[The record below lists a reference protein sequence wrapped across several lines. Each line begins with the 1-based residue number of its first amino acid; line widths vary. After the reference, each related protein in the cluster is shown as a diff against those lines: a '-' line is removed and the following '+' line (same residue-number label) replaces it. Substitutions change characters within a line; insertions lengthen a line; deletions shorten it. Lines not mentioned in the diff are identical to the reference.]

1 MQNKVDFMQKYGGVY
16 EHSPWIAEAAF
27 AACAQGIDAI
37 HAAMKAA
44 VDAAPRDKK
53 LALICAHPDLA
64 NKAKMTAESVS
75 EQKGAGLDQCTA
87 EEFAEFQHLNAAYK
101 EKFGFPF
108 IVAVKGMTRHDILNA
123 FRTRLHN
130 DVETE
135 FETAIAQI
143 HRIARFR
150 LEVLDQAASR
160 PLPGRL
166 L

>member
-1 MQNKVDFMQKYGGVY
+1 MQDKDAFMQKYAGVY

-27 AACAQGIDAI
+27 GEQGIDAI

-44 VDAAPRDKK
+44 VDAAPHDKK

-75 EQKGAGLDQCTA
+75 EQKGAGLDQCSPQ
-87 EEFAEFQHLNAAYK
+87 EFAEFQSLNAAYK

-108 IVAVKGMTRHDILNA
+108 IVAVKGMTRHDILGA
-123 FRTRLHN
+123 FRARLRN
-130 DVETE
+130 DAETE
-135 FETAIAQI
+135 FATAIAQI

-150 LEVLDQAASR
+150 LEALEE
-160 PLPGRL
+160 
-166 L
+166 